1 MTAARNAIAVS
12 DEMVERLDRLHASI
26 ERLNHHSG
34 VTQKVAGDL
43 RRLLPSFSRRDLH
56 ANEIGM
62 SIELSL
68 REAPD
73 SVLDPLRLLIVPIFE
88 GAADAGH
95 ALVERRNT
103 AQPAE
108 TQALAVVRLSALV
121 DRLADAKRRLQ
132 DVFDS
137 SAAHLET
144 QRFQRIQQLVNEF
157 HELARER
164 LLQALPEPEELPLAA
179 MARLEPAPSASRAVG
194 RVNRARPQVI
204 EPRRAAPEP
213 PPVVEQMPVV
223 RAAARRILPVPALGD
238 EPLVDNAM
246 SMIAGLEAFIK
257 RLRIDAQRPS
267 RIPADMKDLF
277 DQQATRLDQAA
288 LSFDEIFAR
297 RRADFPIATLSAEL
311 RTAAT
316 RLRREGISV
325 YGSMLTGRRP
335 RESYLQW
342 LHEHNLVQIVRDERG
357 RIRTKQRKDFFQEY
371 RVLDVS
377 RQNKTLWVAHF
388 HYNNLADPD
397 ERFTAAHLKFADSYL
412 QNLSSKSRQDLEHFD
427 AVDNLLRRI
436 VTPAVRDLFL
446 HPQHAGP
453 AVV

>member
-1 MTAARNAIAVS
+1 M
-12 DEMVERLDRLHASI
+12 
-26 ERLNHHSG
+26 
-34 VTQKVAGDL
+34 
-43 RRLLPSFSRRDLH
+43 
-56 ANEIGM
+56 
-62 SIELSL
+62 
-68 REAPD
+68 
-73 SVLDPLRLLIVPIFE
+73 PI
-88 GAADAGH
+88 
-95 ALVERRNT
+95 
-103 AQPAE
+103 
-108 TQALAVVRLSALV
+108 
-121 DRLADAKRRLQ
+121 
-132 DVFDS
+132 
-137 SAAHLET
+137 
-144 QRFQRIQQLVNEF
+144 
-157 HELARER
+157 
-164 LLQALPEPEELPLAA
+164 
-179 MARLEPAPSASRAVG
+179 
-194 RVNRARPQVI
+194 
-204 EPRRAAPEP
+204 
-213 PPVVEQMPVV
+213 V
-223 RAAARRILPVPALGD
+223 RAAARRLLPVAALGD

-288 LSFDEIFAR
+288 LSVDEIFAR

-335 RESYLQW
+335 RKLSAMVARTQSGADRQRRTW
-342 LHEHNLVQIVRDERG
+342 PHSHE
-357 RIRTKQRKDFFQEY
+357 TTQRFFQEY

-397 ERFTAAHLKFADSYL
+397 EQFTAAHLKFADSYL
-412 QNLSSKSRQDLEHFD
+412 QNLSSKSRQGLEHFD